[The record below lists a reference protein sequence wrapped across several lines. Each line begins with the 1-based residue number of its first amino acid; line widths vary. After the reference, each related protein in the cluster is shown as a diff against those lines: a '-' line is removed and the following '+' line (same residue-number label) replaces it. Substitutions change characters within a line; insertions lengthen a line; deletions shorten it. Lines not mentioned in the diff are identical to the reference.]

1 LKKLKS
7 IFVLVLAL
15 VLVAGMLSGC
25 AAKPATPS
33 PSASASTSASASA
46 SAPASSSPSASASV
60 SASAPAAA
68 GDTIKI
74 GVLTYL
80 SSARSATL
88 GFFQIGWEV
97 AGAQINKAGGIG
109 GKQVEFILFDPAND
123 AAQVPQRLTDAK
135 SQGCVA
141 AIFACGDDLAPAAAT
156 WADQNKFPVA
166 IMSNTSTEITIKHF
180 SKYAFNCGL
189 NAWSF
194 AKVLALA
201 AVKDD
206 GKKNFIFCGTDGA
219 ATIDA
224 ENLLLLEGQKINPD
238 FKDLNSY
245 RVNADDSQFST
256 IISSIAAAK
265 PDMVLQQGGG
275 PTFVAFAQQGNM
287 FGLFKVT
294 DVYNDFV
301 VDTSTNSSLAA
312 SGAYPYGKTH
322 GIFLVPFWDNS
333 MMDSQMQA
341 FCKDYM
347 ANQIAVDSKYVAPA
361 DAGLSCYRCAMAI
374 FTGLQ
379 DCVKNGK
386 DYTNSD
392 VLADAI
398 KNMSWSDSTGTH
410 KFRDLDNQLT
420 FDIYYGTSTKD
431 GSEAYQG
438 NPVATDIKTYSVD
451 QVLPT
456 EQEMKDYAAKLG
468 VTNRF

>member
-1 LKKLKS
+1 MKKLKS
-7 IFVLVLAL
+7 ILVLMLAL

-25 AAKPATPS
+25 N
-33 PSASASTSASASA
+33 
-46 SAPASSSPSASASV
+46 SAPASSSPSASASAPA
-60 SASAPAAA
+60 SASASPSPSDSAPAASPSA
-68 GDTIKI
+68 SATNAGGDTIKI
-74 GVLTYL
+74 GVLTYM

-97 AGAQINKAGGIG
+97 AGQEINQAGGID
-109 GKQVEFILFDPAND
+109 GKQVEFVLFDPAND
-123 AAQVPQRLTDAK
+123 ASIVPQRLTDAK

-141 AIFACGDDLAPAAAT
+141 AIFACGDDLAPAAAE
-156 WADQNKFPVA
+156 WADANKFPVA

-180 SKYAFNCGL
+180 SSYAFNCGI

-194 AKVLALA
+194 AKILALA

-206 GKKNFIFCGTDGA
+206 GKQNFIFCGTDGA

-224 ENLLLLEGQKINPD
+224 EKLLLLEGQKINPD
-238 FKDLNSY
+238 FKNLNSY

-287 FGLFKVT
+287 FGLFNVT

-322 GIFLVPFWDNS
+322 GIFLLPFWDNS
-333 MMDSQMQA
+333 MMDSQLQA
-341 FCKDYM
+341 FCTEYM
-347 ANQIAVDSKYVAPA
+347 ANPIAVDSKYVAPA
-361 DAGLSCYRCAMAI
+361 DAGLSCYRCAKAI

-379 DCVKNGK
+379 DCVKNGQ
-386 DYTNSD
+386 DYTNSE
-392 VLADAI
+392 VLAQAI
-398 KNMSWSDSTGTH
+398 KNMSWTDSTGTH
-410 KFRDLDNQLT
+410 TFRSLDNQLT

-438 NPVATDIKTYSVD
+438 NPVATAIKTYTPD

-456 EQEMKDYAAKLG
+456 EQEMKDYAATLG
-468 VTNRF
+468 VTDRF